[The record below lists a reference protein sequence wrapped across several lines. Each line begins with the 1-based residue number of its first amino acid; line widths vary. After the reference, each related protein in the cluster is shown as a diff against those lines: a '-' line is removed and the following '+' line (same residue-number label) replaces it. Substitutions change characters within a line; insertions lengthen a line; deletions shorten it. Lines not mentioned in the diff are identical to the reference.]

1 MLGTNART
9 TVLTFVLGLDSFE
22 WVSNRFN
29 VRWCHLS
36 NDLPL
41 SSDLCHTSTEN
52 NPLISGERL
61 VVTTFSRSLTA
72 IQHWQLQR
80 RIHLLCRSLHF
91 TICLTASLCFT
102 SIALAE
108 AEKEDE
114 QASTAETTQS
124 EIDPEQLKMLASPRA
139 TIQSLIA
146 HINQDDK
153 TKAAQCLDL
162 SNRSTVDAESHGD
175 VLAYRIKAT
184 IDRIRWIDF
193 EEIPKDPETDSPYQ
207 LGETLLSNYL
217 ESSQDLE
224 DASLIFLTRNQDG
237 LWQFSQSTVNAINEI
252 WPRWEDR
259 EEIAGLTTGE
269 GSEPPE
275 ERLRGLFPASLRH
288 VHFLLPTFQ
297 WIFLLILIF
306 LGFIADLLTRFLLRR
321 ITSIVLLHQ
330 EGEEERKIERKLW
343 RPVGLL
349 VQALVWYTGTTLVD
363 LPTVMTTILLVGLK
377 CFAVAA
383 GVWTGFLLINL
394 LSAYLARQALKTNSK
409 FDDLIVPLMS
419 KSLKVFVV
427 IIGILTCAQTLSFPM
442 AGLLGGTAIGGMA
455 LALAAQDAV
464 SNLFGSITVLV
475 DRPFEIGDWIVT
487 GDVEGTVETVGF
499 RSTRIRT
506 FYNSQITVPN
516 SNLTTAIVDN
526 MGRRR
531 YRRIKSILGVQ
542 YDTSAAQIDA
552 FCEGIRE
559 LIRRHPY
566 TRKDYYHVYFN
577 GFGNNS
583 LNIMLYCFLECP
595 DWAVELREKH
605 RLFVD
610 ILELAKRLSVSFA
623 FPTRTL
629 HLYQEEHS
637 SSGSSL
643 DLSNP
648 DLAGQRLAASVTG
661 PLGSLQRRPETVNFL
676 GPTKFDDDQEVG

>member
-1 MLGTNART
+1 MRR
-9 TVLTFVLGLDSFE
+9 VDSVFTAG
-22 WVSNRFN
+22 R
-29 VRWCHLS
+29 LP
-36 NDLPL
+36 NDLSL
-41 SSDLCHTSTEN
+41 SRDLCQTFSAN
-52 NPLISGERL
+52 NPSISGERP
-61 VVTTFSRSLTA
+61 VVTTTSKSLV
-72 IQHWQLQR
+72 QVR
-80 RIHLLCRSLHF
+80 RWRVPRRLHLVHRPRHL
-91 TICLTASLCFT
+91 TILLIVLLSFPGL
-102 SIALAE
+102 ALAE
-108 AEKEDE
+108 ADKEE
-114 QASTAETTQS
+114 EHASTAQTHQS
-124 EIDPEQLKMLASPRA
+124 EIDFQQAKRLASPRA
-139 TIQSLIA
+139 CVQSLVTF
-146 HINQDDK
+146 INQNDK
-153 TKAAQCLDL
+153 ETAAQCLDL
-162 SNRSTVDAESHGD
+162 STLSSVAVKSLGD
-175 VLAYRIKAT
+175 VLAYRLKAT
-184 IDRIRWIDF
+184 IDRMRWIDF
-193 EEIPKDPETDSPYQ
+193 EKLPEDPETDSPYL
-207 LGETLLSNYL
+207 LGEEILSNYL
-217 ESSQDLE
+217 EGSQDLE
-224 DASLIFLTRNQDG
+224 DAARIFLTRNQNG
-237 LWQFSQSTVNAINEI
+237 LWQFSQSTVNAIDDI
-252 WPRWEDR
+252 WPHWEDR
-259 EEIAGLTTGE
+259 DEVAGLTPGE
-269 GSEPPE
+269 DIVPPE
-275 ERLRGLFPASLRH
+275 ERLRALFPARLRK
-288 VHFLLPTFQ
+288 VYFLLPTYQ

-306 LGFIADLLTRFLLRR
+306 LGFIADLVIRFILRR
-321 ITSIVLLHQ
+321 ITSVMLLNE

-349 VQALVWYTGTTLVD
+349 AQALIWYGGATLVD
-363 LPTVMTTILLVGLK
+363 LPSVTTTILLVGLK
-377 CFAVAA
+377 LFTVVA

-394 LSAYLARQALKTNSK
+394 LSAYLARQALKTDSK
-409 FDDLIVPLMS
+409 FDDLIIPLMS

-487 GDVEGTVETVGF
+487 GEVEGTVETVGF

-542 YDTSAAQIDA
+542 YDTSPAQIDA

-559 LIRRHPY
+559 LLRRHPY

-577 GFGNNS
+577 GFGDNS
-583 LNIMLYCFLECP
+583 LNILLYCFLECP

-610 ILELAKRLSVSFA
+610 ILELAEQLDVSFA

-637 SSGSSL
+637 SSNSSL

-661 PLGSLQRRPETVNFL
+661 PLHSLPHRPDAVDFP
-676 GPTKFDDDQEVG
+676 GPTTFDDDPKAG